1 MTEYRATIARD
12 AVREA
17 FEAVSEAAARG
28 DLAEMRKAEKALSIA
43 RKAQRRSR

>member
-17 FEAVSEAAARG
+17 FEALAEAAEYG
-28 DLAEMRKAEKALSIA
+28 DLGEIRKAEKALSIA
-43 RKAQRRSR
+43 RKAQRRVR